1 MCQHFILFSR
11 PLFFS
16 LQKPSTSWIER
27 QKYNLIFV
35 PVVVI
40 HLQHGGSQ
48 EGFDMNVIPAWRKG
62 YSGKGIVVSILDDG
76 IQTNHPDLAQ
86 NYVSFPNLYYYSCC
100 CSIFKNKVELS
111 SLKKQNKKSKQ
122 DPLASSDINDNDNDP
137 MPRDNG
143 DNKHGTRCAGEVA
156 AVAFNS
162 YCGVGIAFNASIGG
176 TGTYLYYYI

>member
-1 MCQHFILFSR
+1 
-11 PLFFS
+11 
-16 LQKPSTSWIER
+16 
-27 QKYNLIFV
+27 
-35 PVVVI
+35 
-40 HLQHGGSQ
+40 
-48 EGFDMNVIPAWRKG
+48 MNVIPAWRKG

-86 NYVSFPNLYYYSCC
+86 NYVSFYFFFTSFILRCYCGCC
-100 CSIFKNKVELS
+100 LTFNHKVDLLS
-111 SLKKQNKKSKQ
+111 LENYKQ

-176 TGTYLYYYI
+176 TYELFQAIHLDRVTSFDFFKFQVCECWTGQSTMLSRLAL